1 MEFRLLG
8 PLEVVDDESHPI
20 EIRGAKLRMLVGAL
34 VLRAGQPVSA
44 DHLAEVLWGDSPP
57 AAAGNALQAQISKL
71 RRTLAGGGGASPVEM
86 RDGGYVL
93 VIDPSA
99 IDANR
104 FAQLAVLGR
113 QHLDAGLPGE
123 AAEAL
128 RDALALWRGPALAD
142 FVYDDFAEADRV
154 RLDELRLAA
163 TEDRVDAD
171 LALGHHD
178 AVIPEI
184 EMLVSESP
192 LRERFWGQLMLA
204 LYRAGR
210 QADALRAFQ
219 RVKERL
225 ADDLGLD
232 PGPALRELEQQILD
246 HDASLAAPTS
256 ASRPRS
262 PALTNVHAEINS
274 FVGREAELDALST
287 TIRDRRLVTVVGPGG
302 VGKTRLAI
310 EAAVRTRDEWRD
322 GTWLVELGQWAGDAA
337 VGDAFARTFGPR
349 LGTSMGGRTSAE
361 RVEEWLI
368 DGLAS
373 AELLIVLDNCEHVLG
388 DAARIAHAL
397 TRSCLG
403 VHILATSREAFGAPG
418 ETVRP
423 LGPLDLDDAIALF
436 ATRAADSSSFVLDD
450 TSAPSV
456 ERICSRVDRLPLAIE
471 LTAARTRAF
480 SATQLADL
488 IHTQFGLVS
497 SASSTRPARQQTL
510 DAAVEWS
517 YELLFEDERRLLARL
532 SVFAGSFTLES
543 AIAVCADDQLAA
555 ADVGVGLARLVDKSL
570 VAADG
575 PGPTG
580 DRFRLLRSVA
590 DFATARLQAS
600 AEATVVR
607 NRHLAWLVEI
617 TNGVTAGLRS
627 ADHLTWAHRVN
638 AELPNLA
645 RGGNWALTG
654 GDVVAGLQIG
664 VNLGWFAF
672 LSANVLDDEPVL
684 LDLLELADGVT
695 GRAPLPGDD
704 VGRTAQHRPY
714 RCPYVGD
721 GRDRCRQDG
730 RRIGHEPC
738 DRRARPRRTDAVA
751 GRRRL
756 GPFDR

>member
-93 VIDPSA
+93 AIDPSA

-113 QHLDAGLPGE
+113 QHLDADLPGE
-123 AAEAL
+123 AADVL

-225 ADDLGLD
+225 AEDLGLD
-232 PGPALRELEQQILD
+232 PGPALRELERQILD

-322 GTWLVELGQWAGDAA
+322 GTWLVELGQWAGAAA

-543 AIAVCADDQLAA
+543 AIAV
-555 ADVGVGLARLVDKSL
+555 
-570 VAADG
+570 
-575 PGPTG
+575 
-580 DRFRLLRSVA
+580 
-590 DFATARLQAS
+590 
-600 AEATVVR
+600 VR
-607 NRHLAWLVEI
+607 GR
-617 TNGVTAGLRS
+617 
-627 ADHLTWAHRVN
+627 
-638 AELPNLA
+638 PA
-645 RGGNWALTG
+645 RGGRCRRGPRPPGRQVARRCRWSRPDRRPVPASPVG
-654 GDVVAGLQIG
+654 GRLRHGAPAGERRG
-664 VNLGWFAF
+664 
-672 LSANVLDDEPVL
+672 
-684 LDLLELADGVT
+684 DG
-695 GRAPLPGDD
+695 GAQSPPRL
-704 VGRTAQHRPY
+704 VGRHHQRRHGGPAQRRP
-714 RCPYVGD
+714 PHVGPP
-721 GRDRCRQDG
+721 GQRRAAEPGPRRELGVDG
-730 RRIGHEPC
+730 RRRRRRPA
-738 DRRARPRRTDAVA
+738 DRREPGLVRLPQRQRARRRTGACSTCSNWPTVCRTSSAA
-751 GRRRL
+751 GR
-756 GPFDR
+756 

>member
-8 PLEVVDDESHPI
+8 PLVVVDDASHPI

-71 RRTLAGGGGASPVEM
+71 RRTLAGSGGASPVEM

-93 VIDPSA
+93 VIEPSA

-104 FAQLAVLGR
+104 FAELAALGR
-113 QHLDAGLPGE
+113 QHLDSGQPTE
-123 AAEAL
+123 AADVL
-128 RDALALWRGPALAD
+128 RDALALWRGPALSD

-178 AVIPEI
+178 AVIPDI
-184 EMLVSESP
+184 EALVSESP

-232 PGPALRELEQQILD
+232 PGPALRELERQILD
-246 HDASLAAPTS
+246 HDASLAAPTT
-256 ASRPRS
+256 ASRPRP

-274 FVGREAELDALST
+274 FVGREGELDALSA

-310 EAAVRTRDEWRD
+310 EAAVRTWDEWRD

-349 LGTSMGGRTSAE
+349 LGATMGGRTSAE

-368 DGLAS
+368 DGLES

-423 LGPLDLDDAIALF
+423 LGPLDLEDAIALF
-436 ATRAADSSSFVLDD
+436 ATRAADSSSFVLDE
-450 TSAPSV
+450 TSEPSV
-456 ERICSRVDRLPLAIE
+456 ERICSCVDRLPLAIE

-543 AIAVCADDQLAA
+543 AVAVCADDQLAA

-590 DFATARLQAS
+590 DFATCAS
-600 AEATVVR
+600 AGERRGDGGAQLPPRLVGGDHQR
-607 NRHLAWLVEI
+607 RH
-617 TNGVTAGLRS
+617 GRS
-627 ADHLTWAHRVN
+627 AQRGPPHVGPPGQRRA
-638 AELPNLA
+638 AEPGPRRQLGVDGRRRRRRAADRCEPGLVRLPQRQRA
-645 RGGNWALTG
+645 RRRTR
-654 GDVVAGLQIG
+654 
-664 VNLGWFAF
+664 LGRPAR
-672 LSANVLDDEPVL
+672 
-684 LDLLELADGVT
+684 T
-695 GRAPLPGDD
+695 GRRCAGGAPLPGDD

-721 GRDRCRQDG
+721 GRDRCRPGWPPD
-730 RRIGHEPC
+730 
-738 DRRARPRRTDAVA
+738 RPRTVRPSSSTAPD
-751 GRRRL
+751 
-756 GPFDR
+756 